1 MGAMLP
7 AGDAAGRVRALGAF
21 RRSWQPSINI
31 CLGSALAT
39 IGLPVTAVLAIG
51 LFSGMAACR

>member
-21 RRSWQPSINI
+21 RRPWQRSINI
-31 CLGSALAT
+31 CPGSALAT

-51 LFSGMAACR
+51 RFARMAACR